1 MEYWYKLVMCFV
13 LLLQLSPSVV
23 VGLHQIIQAIQ
34 AYDYQTGL
42 IYHTQMVSQ
51 GNFSEIS
58 SFMPGIKMLM
68 QTALQ
73 MQVYVQ

>member
-1 MEYWYKLVMCFV
+1 MYSLPQQTIS
-13 LLLQLSPSVV
+13 LLFQLSQNVT

-42 IYHTQMVSQ
+42 AYHTHMVSQ

-58 SFMPGIKMLM
+58 SFMPGIKMLL
-68 QTALQ
+68 QTAAQL
-73 MQVYVQ
+73 QVYVQ